1 MVLPALPI
9 QYADYALWQRSWMEA
24 GEKERQLA
32 YWTGLLGG
40 EQPVLELPFDRPR
53 PARQSHR
60 GAQLGFELPR
70 ELVEAVRALAQREG
84 ASSFMLLLASFQAL
98 LYRYS
103 GQADIRVG
111 VPIANRNRVE
121 TERLIGFFDQIIN
134 SESVPGADVNS
145 GIVNPIRA
153 FAQVIGEPRLDDS
166 SATAWYMAAK
176 KGSDTIEVAYLD
188 GVDTPYLEQQEGFT
202 VDGVASKV
210 RIDAGVAPLD
220 FRGLQKSNGA

>member
-1 MVLPALPI
+1 
-9 QYADYALWQRSWMEA
+9 

-60 GAQLGFELPR
+60 GAQLGFELSR

-121 TERLIGFFDQIIN
+121 TER
-134 SESVPGADVNS
+134 
-145 GIVNPIRA
+145 
-153 FAQVIGEPRLDDS
+153 
-166 SATAWYMAAK
+166 
-176 KGSDTIEVAYLD
+176 
-188 GVDTPYLEQQEGFT
+188 
-202 VDGVASKV
+202 
-210 RIDAGVAPLD
+210 
-220 FRGLQKSNGA
+220 

>member
-1 MVLPALPI
+1 M
-9 QYADYALWQRSWMEA
+9 
-24 GEKERQLA
+24 GEPVSVVHKPPQP

-121 TERLIGFFDQIIN
+121 TERLIGFFVAD
-134 SESVPGADVNS
+134 SAGAL
-145 GIVNPIRA
+145 
-153 FAQVIGEPRLDDS
+153 FALRVMGML
-166 SATAWYMAAK
+166 
-176 KGSDTIEVAYLD
+176 G
-188 GVDTPYLEQQEGFT
+188 
-202 VDGVASKV
+202 
-210 RIDAGVAPLD
+210 
-220 FRGLQKSNGA
+220 

>member
-1 MVLPALPI
+1 MTPTALS
-9 QYADYALWQRSWMEA
+9 ADTATSATADNRTRLFALRP
-24 GEKERQLA
+24 GGPA

-60 GAQLGFELPR
+60 GAQLGFELSR

-111 VPIANRNRVE
+111 VPIANRISAYDRVRP
-121 TERLIGFFDQIIN
+121 TSRER
-134 SESVPGADVNS
+134 
-145 GIVNPIRA
+145 
-153 FAQVIGEPRLDDS
+153 
-166 SATAWYMAAK
+166 
-176 KGSDTIEVAYLD
+176 
-188 GVDTPYLEQQEGFT
+188 
-202 VDGVASKV
+202 
-210 RIDAGVAPLD
+210 
-220 FRGLQKSNGA
+220 